1 MLNSHNGG
9 PAAAEGSAQKFDV
22 VANSSAEC
30 VSSSRLRK
38 FATEFAPVRYGDPRV
53 TIVWDLCPVPRTV
66 CVRKCEPRWPW
77 FAVVSGI
84 GHERISDFRRRRRR
98 SNLLFSSLSLGLLVP
113 TGSCRLRR
121 STFVD
126 DQQQQEEEE
135 EEINEKKE
143 ENKKK

>member
-1 MLNSHNGG
+1 M
-9 PAAAEGSAQKFDV
+9 
-22 VANSSAEC
+22 
-30 VSSSRLRK
+30 
-38 FATEFAPVRYGDPRV
+38 
-53 TIVWDLCPVPRTV
+53 
-66 CVRKCEPRWPW
+66 RKCEPRWPW

-143 ENKKK
+143 ENKKKVEKQALDENAEKNRRKIVHTQRRDKPPSKIV